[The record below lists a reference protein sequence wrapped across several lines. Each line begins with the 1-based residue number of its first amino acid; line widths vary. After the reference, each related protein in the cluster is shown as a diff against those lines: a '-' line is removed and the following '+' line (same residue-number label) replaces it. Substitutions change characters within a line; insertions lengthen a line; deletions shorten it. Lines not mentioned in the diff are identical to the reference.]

1 MPEVGPKPDE
11 LALAV
16 SGLGGV
22 VGFLVLPTLGAW
34 LRMLLQRLQSDR
46 SGLGPRT
53 PILGLALLRAVFMSF
68 LLGFFF
74 VSLVRSAGDL
84 REVRV
89 EAPVF
94 GSAATGLFVGM
105 LFWAL
110 AALALNA
117 LRKDWRRQRQRGRQ
131 SPLR

>member
-1 MPEVGPKPDE
+1 MPEIGLNTDE

-16 SGLGGV
+16 SGLGGI
-22 VGFLVLPTLGAW
+22 VGFLCLPTLGAW
-34 LRMLLQRLQSDR
+34 LRLLMRWLESDR
-46 SGLGPRT
+46 SGLAPRR
-53 PILGLALLRAVFMSF
+53 PILGLGLLRATAMSV

-84 REVRV
+84 REVRA

-105 LFWAL
+105 LFWAVY
-110 AALALNA
+110 ALAINA
-117 LRKDWRRQRQRGRQ
+117 LRKDLRRRRPG
-131 SPLR
+131 SFGSSLR

>member
-1 MPEVGPKPDE
+1 MPEVGPSTDE

-16 SGLGGV
+16 SGLGGIL
-22 VGFLVLPTLGAW
+22 GFLLLPTLGAW
-34 LRMLLQRLQSDR
+34 LSLLLQWLEHDR
-46 SGLGPRT
+46 SGLGPRR
-53 PILGLALLRAVFMSF
+53 PIFGFALVRAVFMS
-68 LLGFFF
+68 LLTSFFF

-105 LFWAL
+105 VFWAIY
-110 AALALNA
+110 ALALST
-117 LRKDWRRQRQRGRQ
+117 LRKNWSRRRPRALGT
-131 SPLR
+131 PLR